1 MKSQNISFKLR
12 LNDFWSGSY
21 SVVRLSILASQAKDS
36 GSNPDGST
44 FYSVQFSEISHAYN
58 NFQIKKVMIL
68 ENRQMFEIVADG
80 SFLANGH
87 ATC

>member
-1 MKSQNISFKLR
+1 
-12 LNDFWSGSY
+12 
-21 SVVRLSILASQAKDS
+21 
-36 GSNPDGST
+36 
-44 FYSVQFSEISHAYN
+44 
-58 NFQIKKVMIL
+58 MIL